1 MSPQAVRPLAL
12 AAIVGGAFYVV
23 LGVAQLASPGQTD
36 PFSGTSDYLIQVLR
50 ALSLLLTLAG
60 FVALNLL
67 FRAGGYSGVRGWT
80 GFRAAVLGQG
90 AMLASAVASLV
101 VGAPAL
107 GFLSVVGTLVLLV
120 GLALLSVATHRA
132 ALLPGWSAYLVG
144 ALAVGVLGEVGVVV
158 VGFVWI
164 ALAYIL
170 FSKGHAMS
178 GRPSRARRT

>member
-1 MSPQAVRPLAL
+1 MLPQAVRPLAL
-12 AAIVGGAFYVV
+12 TAMAGGALYVV
-23 LGVAQLASPGQTD
+23 SGVAQLASPGQTD
-36 PFSGTSDYLIQVLR
+36 PFSGTSDYLIRFLR

-60 FVALNLL
+60 FVALHLV
-67 FRAGGYSGVRGWT
+67 FQAGGYRGVRGWT

-101 VGAPAL
+101 AGAPTL
-107 GFLSVVGTLVLLV
+107 GFLSVAGTLVLLL

-158 VGFVWI
+158 VGLVWI
-164 ALAYIL
+164 TLAYVL
-170 FSKGHAMS
+170 LSVRSEGAAGS
-178 GRPSRARRT
+178 SRVA

>member
-1 MSPQAVRPLAL
+1 MSPPAVRRLAL
-12 AAIVGGAFYVV
+12 AAMAGGALYVIS
-23 LGVAQLASPGQTD
+23 GVAQLASPGQTG

-60 FVALNLL
+60 FVALHTL
-67 FRAGGYSGVRGWT
+67 FRAGGYRGVRGWT

-90 AMLASAVASLV
+90 AMLAGAVASLV
-101 VGAPAL
+101 AGAPAL
-107 GFLSVVGTLVLLV
+107 GFLSAAGSLVLLL

-158 VGFVWI
+158 VGLVWI
-164 ALAYIL
+164 ALAYVL
-170 FSKGHAMS
+170 RSVRGA
-178 GRPSRARRT
+178 GAARPSRVA

>member
-1 MSPQAVRPLAL
+1 MSPRAIRPLAL
-12 AAIVGGAFYVV
+12 TAMAGGAFYVV
-23 LGVAQLASPGQTD
+23 SGVTQLASPGQTD
-36 PFSGTSDYLIQVLR
+36 PFSGTSDYFIQVLR

-67 FRAGGYSGVRGWT
+67 FQAGGYRGVRGWT

-90 AMLASAVASLV
+90 AMLTSAVASLIT
-101 VGAPAL
+101 GAPAM

-158 VGFVWI
+158 VGLVWI
-164 ALAYIL
+164 TLAYVL
-170 FSKGHAMS
+170 LSVRSEGAAGS
-178 GRPSRARRT
+178 SRVA

>member
-1 MSPQAVRPLAL
+1 
-12 AAIVGGAFYVV
+12 
-23 LGVAQLASPGQTD
+23 
-36 PFSGTSDYLIQVLR
+36 
-50 ALSLLLTLAG
+50 
-60 FVALNLL
+60 
-67 FRAGGYSGVRGWT
+67 
-80 GFRAAVLGQG
+80 
-90 AMLASAVASLV
+90 MLASTVASLIA
-101 VGAPAL
+101 GAPAL

-170 FSKGHAMS
+170 LSKGHAMS
-178 GRPSRARRT
+178 G